1 MSTGF
6 RREQEPVA
14 QTPQQ
19 ALDEAVEKILLLAS
33 THILSGDYDSARE
46 LYLSVLAIQPDHATA
61 NHRLGAMA
69 LQAQRPTDAIPY
81 LEAALNA
88 SPDQGKHWID
98 YIDALIQAGRIDVAR
113 SVLEIGRQHGLE
125 TSLVADLALRM
136 TAFPPHQP
144 LAESEYLS
152 SEPQKKG
159 GGTTPQATPTAK
171 SSKKQSSGKGL
182 GNAPSIQEMNALVA
196 LFDHGRRA
204 EVEAPAR
211 SLTLRFP
218 RHGFGWK
225 MLGASLSAQGRA
237 EDALL
242 CMQKSVRLVPN
253 DADGLSN
260 LGRTYLELGRSAEA
274 EASQRRALALN
285 SNYVPA
291 INSLG
296 VILLERGRLSDAE
309 GFFRRT
315 LALAPDDVIAHSNL
329 GITLQRCGRLTEA
342 VQIFRRLAELKFNDV
357 TAYSTLIFCMSHDT
371 TVPSRQLHAENLA
384 FGERF
389 EAPLRPAWKAHHN
402 DKDPNRCLQVG
413 FVSGDFRNHAV
424 ASFIDPVLNRLST
437 SPQLEMHAY
446 SNFPIEDLKSQRIR
460 GYVKHWS
467 PIAGMSDDA
476 LAEKI
481 RADGIDILIDLSGHT
496 AHHRLL
502 TFARKPAPVQASW
515 IGFPGT
521 TGLQAMDYYLAD
533 KFFAPAGL
541 IDSQFTEKIVR
552 LPAIAPFLPDGG
564 APPINALPALNNGHL
579 TFGSFNRVNKI
590 SRPVVALWSEL
601 LRSLPD
607 SCMVLGAMPKAGEK
621 NHLVDWFA
629 DEGIALGRLSFHPVS
644 SMGVYLNL
652 YHQVD
657 ICLDT
662 FPYNGGTT
670 SQHALW
676 MGVPMLTLADATP
689 SSRAGAYALGH
700 VGLNEFVAHSKQEF
714 VQKGL
719 QLAGR
724 LATLADIR
732 ASLRERIGQS
742 AMGQPG
748 VVAAGLESAF
758 RIMWQIWCAGLAPA
772 SFEVTPRV
780 FKDAT
785 TEAST

>member
-1 MSTGF
+1 MTTDLPN
-6 RREQEPVA
+6 EQKTCA
-14 QTPQQ
+14 LLPQQ
-19 ALDEAVEKILLLAS
+19 ALDQAVGKVLLLAS
-33 THILSGDYDSARE
+33 THQQTGDHIGARE
-46 LYLSVLAIQPDHATA
+46 LYLSVLAIQPNHAGA
-61 NHRLGAMA
+61 NHALGSMA
-69 LQAQRPTDAIPY
+69 LQAQRPTDALPH
-81 LEAALNA
+81 LETALNER
-88 SPDQGKHWID
+88 PDQGKHWVS
-98 YIDALIQAGRIDVAR
+98 YIDALTQAGQQDVAR

-125 TSLVADLALRM
+125 TDVVAELVSRT
-136 TAFPPHQP
+136 TAPPLHQQ
-144 LAESEYLS
+144 LAESKYFCLQS
-152 SEPQKKG
+152 QRIG
-159 GGTTPQATPTAK
+159 GGSTPQATLTAR
-171 SSKKQSSGKGL
+171 SPKKKASRKALGK
-182 GNAPSIQEMNALVA
+182 APSIQEMNALVA
-196 LFDHGRRA
+196 LFDQGRRA

-225 MLGASLSAQGRA
+225 MLGASLSAQGRT

-242 CMQKSVRLVPN
+242 SMQKSVQLVAN
-253 DADGLSN
+253 DAEGLSN
-260 LGRTYLELGRSAEA
+260 LGRTLLELGRSTEA

-296 VILLERGRLSDAE
+296 VILLERGRLSEAE

-315 LALAPDDVIAHSNL
+315 LAIAPDDVIAHSNL
-329 GITLQRCGRLTEA
+329 GITLQRGGRLTDA
-342 VQIFRRLAELKFNDV
+342 IQIFRRLAELKVNDD

-371 TVPSRQLHAENLA
+371 TVTSQQLQEENLA

-389 EAPLRPAWKAHHN
+389 EAPLRDGWHAHTN

-413 FVSGDFRNHAV
+413 FVSGDLRNHAV

-437 SPQLEMHAY
+437 SPQLAMHAY
-446 SNFPIEDLKSQRIR
+446 SNFAVEDLKSQRIK
-460 GYVKHWS
+460 GYVKHWH
-467 PIAGMSDDA
+467 PVAGMSDDA
-476 LAEKI
+476 LAEQI

-533 KFFAPAGL
+533 KLFAPPGL

-552 LPAIAPFLPDGG
+552 LPALAPFLPYGG
-564 APPINALPALNNGHL
+564 APPVNGLPAQKNGYI

-590 SRPVVALWSEL
+590 SQPVVALWSEI
-601 LRSLPD
+601 LRALPT
-607 SCMVLGAMPKAGEK
+607 SRMVLGAMPKADQK
-621 NHLVDWFA
+621 NHLTDWFA
-629 DEGIALGRLSFHPVS
+629 DEGIELGRLSFYPVS
-644 SMGVYLNL
+644 SMEAYLSL

-676 MGVPMLTLADATP
+676 MGVPLLTLAGATP
-689 SSRAGAYALGH
+689 PSRAGAYALGH
-700 VGLNEFVAHSKQEF
+700 FGLDEFVAHSKQEF
-714 VQKGL
+714 VKTGVHW
-719 QLAGR
+719 AGR
-724 LATLADIR
+724 LDALAGIR
-732 ASLRERIGQS
+732 ASLRERIGRS

-748 VVAAGLESAF
+748 LVAAGVESAF
-758 RIMWQIWCAGLAPA
+758 RIMWQIWCAGLAPE
-772 SFEVTPRV
+772 SFEVTPKV